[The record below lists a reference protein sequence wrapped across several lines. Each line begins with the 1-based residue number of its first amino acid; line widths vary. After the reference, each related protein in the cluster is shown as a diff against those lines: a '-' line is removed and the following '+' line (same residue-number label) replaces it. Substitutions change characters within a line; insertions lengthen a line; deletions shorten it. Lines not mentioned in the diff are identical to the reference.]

1 MERKIGSIMQKAST
15 TFFYFFI
22 LLGFLSAHG
31 QVSFEAK
38 ASKNKL
44 GLNERLRI
52 DFEMNENGDNF
63 NPPDFSGFLIVS
75 GPQQSVSRSWVNG
88 VQSFSKTYTYFLT
101 PKKKGK
107 IVLGQAEVNIN
118 GEVYKTSPLEIE
130 ITSAVEKPND
140 PNNLDY
146 IIDDN
151 IHLIAEI
158 SKTNPYL
165 NEGITITYKLYF
177 RNPISISDVQELE
190 SPSYGDFWSH
200 IIKMGRAEIN
210 MRGSYKGEPYNEV
223 IWRKAVLYPQKTGKL
238 TLEPLTLNLSLNI
251 PSNKKDLFGRRIL
264 TQAQK
269 MITTGKNTIRVKELP
284 KKNKPDDFS
293 GAVGQFDFDVIL
305 NKNALKAT
313 ESFQAKIKVKGKG
326 NLKLFNLPSIN
337 VPNTLEVYEP
347 EHNENIKITAS
358 GMQGDIEDNYTI
370 VPKYQ
375 GKYPIP
381 PIKFSFFNPE
391 TASYKTL
398 NSQDLLVDVFDGP
411 QAGGLKINSIASENK
426 QVIEASDNT
435 FRFIKLKTKLT
446 PIDDKLFW
454 LSSLFWIMLIIP
466 LLILIITYFIKL
478 YIFEKTKDL
487 SNTRQRKAQKLAR
500 KYLSSARREF
510 HDQVLFYEALERAL
524 HNYLKAKLKIE
535 TTELSKSKIKS
546 LLLDKNVKNQTALD
560 YVSVIENC
568 ELARYA
574 QGSSV
579 NIQGDY
585 EKASSLIATIDK
597 QL

>member
-1 MERKIGSIMQKAST
+1 MR
-15 TFFYFFI
+15 FFYYF
-22 LLGFLSAHG
+22 LVLGIFAIQG

-38 ASKNKL
+38 VSKKRL

-63 NPPDFSGFLIVS
+63 NPPNFINFHVVS

-118 GEVYKTSPLEIE
+118 GEVYKTSPIEIE
-130 ITSAVEKPND
+130 IISAVEKPND
-140 PNNLDY
+140 PNNSDN
-146 IIDDN
+146 IIDGN
-151 IHLIAEI
+151 IHLVAEI
-158 SKTNPYL
+158 SKNTPYL
-165 NEGITITYKLYF
+165 NEGITVTYKLYF

-200 IIKMGRAEIN
+200 LIKIGRAEIN

-238 TLEPLTLNLSLNI
+238 TLEPLTLNLSLNL
-251 PSNKKDLFGRRIL
+251 PSNRKDLFGRRIL

-269 MITTGKNTIRVKELP
+269 IITTGKNIIRVKGLP
-284 KKNKPDDFS
+284 QNNKPDDFS
-293 GAVGQFDFDVIL
+293 GAVGEFDFDVIL

-313 ESFQAKIKVKGKG
+313 ESFQVKIKVKGKG
-326 NLKLFNLPSIN
+326 NLKLFNLPPIN

-347 EHNENIKITAS
+347 EHEENIQITVS
-358 GMQGDIEDNYTI
+358 GMEGFIEDNYTI
-370 VPKYQ
+370 VPEYQ

-381 PIKFSFFNPE
+381 PVKFTYFNPQ

-411 QAGGLKINSIASENK
+411 QAGSKRANMIVSESK
-426 QVIEASDNT
+426 QIIETNENA
-435 FRFIKLKTKLT
+435 FRFIKLNTELT
-446 PIDDKLFW
+446 PINKKIFW
-454 LSSLFWIMLIIP
+454 MSNRFWILLFTPLLLIIIAY
-466 LLILIITYFIKL
+466 LFKFFV
-478 YIFEKTKDL
+478 FEKTEDASTSK
-487 SNTRQRKAQKLAR
+487 QRKAQYLAK
-500 KYLSSARREF
+500 KYLSSAKKVF
-510 HDQVLFYEALERAL
+510 HNQILFYEALERAL

-535 TTELSKSKIKS
+535 TTELSKSKIEI
-546 LLLDKNVKNQTALD
+546 LLLDKKVKKQTALD

-574 QGSSV
+574 PGSSV
-579 NIQGDY
+579 NIQSDF
-585 EKASSLIATIDK
+585 EKASRLIATIDK

>member
-1 MERKIGSIMQKAST
+1 MR
-15 TFFYFFI
+15 FFYYF
-22 LLGFLSAHG
+22 LVLGIFTIQG

-38 ASKNKL
+38 VSKKRL

-63 NPPDFSGFLIVS
+63 NPPNFINFHVVS

-118 GEVYKTSPLEIE
+118 GEVYKTSPIEIE
-130 ITSAVEKPND
+130 IISAVEKPND
-140 PNNLDY
+140 PNNTDN
-146 IIDDN
+146 IIDGN
-151 IHLIAEI
+151 IHLVAEI
-158 SKTNPYL
+158 SKNNPYL
-165 NEGITITYKLYF
+165 NEGITVTYKLYF

-200 IIKMGRAEIN
+200 LIKIGRAEIN

-238 TLEPLTLNLSLNI
+238 ILEPLTLNLSLNL
-251 PSNKKDLFGRRIL
+251 PSNRKDLFGRRIL

-269 MITTGKNTIRVKELP
+269 MITTGKDIIRVKGLP
-284 KKNKPDDFS
+284 QNNKPDNFS
-293 GAVGQFDFDVIL
+293 GAVGEFDFDVIL
-305 NKNALKAT
+305 NKNTLKAT
-313 ESFQAKIKVKGKG
+313 ESFQVKIKVKGKG
-326 NLKLFNLPSIN
+326 NLKLFNLPPIN

-347 EHNENIKITAS
+347 EHEENIQITVS
-358 GMQGDIEDNYTI
+358 GMEGFIEDNYTI
-370 VPKYQ
+370 VPEYQ

-381 PIKFSFFNPE
+381 PVKFTYFNPQ
-391 TASYKTL
+391 TALYKTL
-398 NSQDLLVDVFDGP
+398 DSQDLLVDVFDGP
-411 QAGGLKINSIASENK
+411 QAGSKRANMVISESKQIIETSEN
-426 QVIEASDNT
+426 A
-435 FRFIKLKTKLT
+435 FRFIKLNTELT
-446 PIDDKLFW
+446 PVNKKNFW
-454 LSSLFWIMLIIP
+454 MSNRFWILLFTP
-466 LLILIITYFIKL
+466 LLLIITAYLFKFFV
-478 YIFEKTKDL
+478 FEKTEDAITSK
-487 SNTRQRKAQKLAR
+487 QRKAQYLAK
-500 KYLSSARREF
+500 KYLSSAKKVF
-510 HDQVLFYEALERAL
+510 HNQILFYEALERAL

-535 TTELSKSKIKS
+535 TTELSKAKIEI
-546 LLLDKNVKNQTALD
+546 LLLDKKVKKQTALD

-574 QGSSV
+574 PGSSV
-579 NIQGDY
+579 NIQSDF
-585 EKASSLIATIDK
+585 EKASRLIATIDK

>member
-1 MERKIGSIMQKAST
+1 MR
-15 TFFYFFI
+15 FLYYF
-22 LLGFLSAHG
+22 LVLGIFTIQG

-38 ASKNKL
+38 VSKKRL

-63 NPPDFSGFLIVS
+63 NPPNFINFHVVS

-118 GEVYKTSPLEIE
+118 GEIYKTSPIEIE
-130 ITSAVEKPND
+130 IISAVEKPND
-140 PNNLDY
+140 PNNTDNILDG
-146 IIDDN
+146 N
-151 IHLIAEI
+151 IHLVAEI
-158 SKTNPYL
+158 SKNNPYL
-165 NEGITITYKLYF
+165 NEGITVTYKLYF

-200 IIKMGRAEIN
+200 LIKIGRAEIN

-238 TLEPLTLNLSLNI
+238 ILEPLTLNLSLNL
-251 PSNKKDLFGRRIL
+251 PSNRKDLFGRRIL

-269 MITTGKNTIRVKELP
+269 MITTGKDIIRVKGLP
-284 KKNKPDDFS
+284 QNNKPDNFS
-293 GAVGQFDFDVIL
+293 GAVGEFDFDVIL

-313 ESFQAKIKVKGKG
+313 ESFQVKIKVKGKG
-326 NLKLFNLPSIN
+326 NLKLFNLPPIN

-347 EHNENIKITAS
+347 EHEENIQITVS
-358 GMQGDIEDNYTI
+358 GMEGFIEDNYTI
-370 VPKYQ
+370 VPEYQ

-381 PIKFSFFNPE
+381 PVKFTYFNPQ
-391 TASYKTL
+391 TALYKTL
-398 NSQDLLVDVFDGP
+398 DSQDLLVDVFDGP
-411 QAGGLKINSIASENK
+411 QAGSKRANMVVSESKQIIETSEN
-426 QVIEASDNT
+426 A
-435 FRFIKLKTKLT
+435 FRFIKLNTELT
-446 PIDDKLFW
+446 PVNKKIFW
-454 LSSLFWIMLIIP
+454 MSNRFWILLFTP
-466 LLILIITYFIKL
+466 LLLIITAYLFKFFV
-478 YIFEKTKDL
+478 FEKTEDAITSK
-487 SNTRQRKAQKLAR
+487 QRKAQYLAK
-500 KYLSSARREF
+500 KYLSSAKKVF
-510 HDQVLFYEALERAL
+510 HNQILFYEALERAL

-535 TTELSKSKIKS
+535 TTELSKSKIEI
-546 LLLDKNVKNQTALD
+546 LLLDKKVKKQTALD

-574 QGSSV
+574 PGSSV
-579 NIQGDY
+579 NIQSDF
-585 EKASSLIATIDK
+585 EKASRLIATIDK

>member
-1 MERKIGSIMQKAST
+1 MR
-15 TFFYFFI
+15 FLYYF
-22 LLGFLSAHG
+22 LVLGIFTIQG

-38 ASKNKL
+38 VSKKRL

-63 NPPDFSGFLIVS
+63 NPPNFMNFQVVS

-118 GEVYKTSPLEIE
+118 GEVYKTSPIEIE
-130 ITSAVEKPND
+130 IISAVEKPND
-140 PNNLDY
+140 PNNTDN
-146 IIDDN
+146 IIDGN
-151 IHLIAEI
+151 IHLVAEI
-158 SKTNPYL
+158 SKNNPYL
-165 NEGITITYKLYF
+165 NEGITVTYKLYF

-200 IIKMGRAEIN
+200 LIKIGRAEIN

-223 IWRKAVLYPQKTGKL
+223 IWRKAVLYPQKTGEL
-238 TLEPLTLNLSLNI
+238 ILEPLTLNLSLNL
-251 PSNKKDLFGRRIL
+251 PSNRKDLFGRRIL

-269 MITTGKNTIRVKELP
+269 MITTGKNVIRVKGLP
-284 KKNKPDDFS
+284 QNNKPDDFS
-293 GAVGQFDFDVIL
+293 GAVGEFDFDVIL
-305 NKNALKAT
+305 NKNTLKAT
-313 ESFQAKIKVKGKG
+313 ESFQVKIKVKGKG

-347 EHNENIKITAS
+347 EHEENIQIAVS
-358 GMQGDIEDNYTI
+358 GMEGFIEDNYTI
-370 VPKYQ
+370 VPEYQ

-381 PIKFSFFNPE
+381 PVKFTYFNPK
-391 TASYKTL
+391 TALYKTL

-411 QAGGLKINSIASENK
+411 QAGSKRANMVVSESKKIIETSEN
-426 QVIEASDNT
+426 A
-435 FRFIKLKTKLT
+435 FRFIKLNTELT
-446 PIDDKLFW
+446 PVNKKNFW
-454 LSSLFWIMLIIP
+454 MSNRFWILIFTPLLLIISAY
-466 LLILIITYFIKL
+466 LFKFFV
-478 YIFEKTKDL
+478 FEKTEDASTSK
-487 SNTRQRKAQKLAR
+487 QRKAQYLAK
-500 KYLSSARREF
+500 KYLSSAKKVF
-510 HDQVLFYEALERAL
+510 HDQILFYEALERAL

-535 TTELSKSKIKS
+535 TTELSKSKIEI
-546 LLLDKNVKNQTALD
+546 LLLDKKVKKQTALD

-574 QGSSV
+574 PGSSV
-579 NIQGDY
+579 NIQSDF
-585 EKASSLIATIDK
+585 EKASRLIATIDK

>member
-1 MERKIGSIMQKAST
+1 MMQRSSMRFLYYFLVLG
-15 TFFYFFI
+15 TFTI
-22 LLGFLSAHG
+22 QG

-38 ASKNKL
+38 VSKKRL

-63 NPPDFSGFLIVS
+63 NPPNFINFHVVS

-118 GEVYKTSPLEIE
+118 GEVYKTSPIEIE
-130 ITSAVEKPND
+130 IISAVEKPND
-140 PNNLDY
+140 PNNTDN
-146 IIDDN
+146 IIDGN
-151 IHLIAEI
+151 IHLVAEI
-158 SKTNPYL
+158 SKNNPYL
-165 NEGITITYKLYF
+165 NEGITVTYKLYF

-200 IIKMGRAEIN
+200 LIKIGRAEIN
-210 MRGSYKGEPYNEV
+210 MRGSYKGESYNEV

-238 TLEPLTLNLSLNI
+238 ILEPLTLNLSLNL
-251 PSNKKDLFGRRIL
+251 PSNRKDLFGRRIL

-269 MITTGKNTIRVKELP
+269 MITTGKDIIRVKGLP
-284 KKNKPDDFS
+284 QNNKPDNFS
-293 GAVGQFDFDVIL
+293 GAVGEFDFDVIL

-313 ESFQAKIKVKGKG
+313 ESFQVKIKVKGKG
-326 NLKLFNLPSIN
+326 NLKLFNLPPIN

-347 EHNENIKITAS
+347 EHEENIQITVS
-358 GMQGDIEDNYTI
+358 GMEGFIEDNYTI
-370 VPKYQ
+370 VPEYQ

-381 PIKFSFFNPE
+381 PVKFTYFNPQ
-391 TASYKTL
+391 TALYKTL

-411 QAGGLKINSIASENK
+411 QAGSKRANTVVSESKQIIETSEN
-426 QVIEASDNT
+426 A
-435 FRFIKLKTKLT
+435 FRFIKLNTELT
-446 PIDDKLFW
+446 PVNKKIFW
-454 LSSLFWIMLIIP
+454 MSNRFWILLFTP
-466 LLILIITYFIKL
+466 LLLIITAYLFKFFV
-478 YIFEKTKDL
+478 FEKTEDASTSK
-487 SNTRQRKAQKLAR
+487 QRKAQYLAK
-500 KYLSSARREF
+500 KYLSSAKKVF
-510 HDQVLFYEALERAL
+510 HNQILFYEALERAL

-535 TTELSKSKIKS
+535 TTELSKSKIEI
-546 LLLDKNVKNQTALD
+546 LLLDKKVKKQTALD

-574 QGSSV
+574 PGSSV
-579 NIQGDY
+579 NIQSDF
-585 EKASSLIATIDK
+585 EKASRLIATIDK

>member
-1 MERKIGSIMQKAST
+1 MR
-15 TFFYFFI
+15 FLYYF
-22 LLGFLSAHG
+22 LVLGIFTIQG

-38 ASKNKL
+38 VSKKRL

-63 NPPDFSGFLIVS
+63 NPPNFINFHVVS

-118 GEVYKTSPLEIE
+118 GEIYKTSPIEIE
-130 ITSAVEKPND
+130 IISAVEKPND
-140 PNNLDY
+140 PNNTDN
-146 IIDDN
+146 IIDGN
-151 IHLIAEI
+151 IHLVAEI
-158 SKTNPYL
+158 SKNNPYL
-165 NEGITITYKLYF
+165 NEGITVTYKLYF

-200 IIKMGRAEIN
+200 LIKIGRAEIN

-238 TLEPLTLNLSLNI
+238 ILEPLTLNLSLNL
-251 PSNKKDLFGRRIL
+251 PSNRKDLFGRRIL

-269 MITTGKNTIRVKELP
+269 MITTGKDIIRVKGLP
-284 KKNKPDDFS
+284 QNNKPDNFS
-293 GAVGQFDFDVIL
+293 GAVGEFDFDVIL

-313 ESFQAKIKVKGKG
+313 ESFQVKIKVKGKG
-326 NLKLFNLPSIN
+326 NLKLFNLPPIN

-347 EHNENIKITAS
+347 EHEENIQITVS
-358 GMQGDIEDNYTI
+358 GMEGFIEDNYTI
-370 VPKYQ
+370 VPEYQ

-381 PIKFSFFNPE
+381 PVKFTYFNPQ
-391 TASYKTL
+391 TALYKTL
-398 NSQDLLVDVFDGP
+398 DSQDLLVDVFDGP
-411 QAGGLKINSIASENK
+411 QAGSKRANTVVSESKQIIETSEN
-426 QVIEASDNT
+426 A
-435 FRFIKLKTKLT
+435 FRFIKLNTELT
-446 PIDDKLFW
+446 PVNKKIFW
-454 LSSLFWIMLIIP
+454 MSNRFWILLFTP
-466 LLILIITYFIKL
+466 LLLIITAYLFKFFV
-478 YIFEKTKDL
+478 FEKTEDAITSK
-487 SNTRQRKAQKLAR
+487 QRKAQYLAK
-500 KYLSSARREF
+500 KYLSSAKKVF
-510 HDQVLFYEALERAL
+510 HNQILFYEALERAL

-535 TTELSKSKIKS
+535 TTELSKSKIEI
-546 LLLDKNVKNQTALD
+546 LLLDKKVKKQTALD

-574 QGSSV
+574 PGSSV
-579 NIQGDY
+579 NIQSDF
-585 EKASSLIATIDK
+585 EKASRLIATIDK

>member
-1 MERKIGSIMQKAST
+1 MMQSSSIK
-15 TFFYFFI
+15 FLYYF
-22 LLGFLSAHG
+22 LVLGIFTIQG

-38 ASKNKL
+38 VSKKRL

-63 NPPDFSGFLIVS
+63 NPPNFANFQVVS

-118 GEVYKTSPLEIE
+118 GEIYKTSPIE
-130 ITSAVEKPND
+130 IQIISAVEKPND
-140 PNNLDY
+140 PNNTDN
-146 IIDDN
+146 IIDGN
-151 IHLIAEI
+151 IHLVAEI
-158 SKTNPYL
+158 SKNSPYL
-165 NEGITITYKLYF
+165 NEGITVTYKLYF

-200 IIKMGRAEIN
+200 LIKIGRAEIN
-210 MRGSYKGEPYNEV
+210 MRGSYKGESYNEV

-238 TLEPLTLNLSLNI
+238 ILEPLTLNLSLNL
-251 PSNKKDLFGRRIL
+251 PSNRKDLFGRLIL

-269 MITTGKNTIRVKELP
+269 MITTGKNIIQVKGLP
-284 KKNKPDDFS
+284 QNNKPDNFS
-293 GAVGQFDFDVIL
+293 GAVGQFDFDIIL
-305 NKNALKAT
+305 DKNALKAT

-326 NLKLFNLPSIN
+326 NLKLFKLPSIN

-347 EHNENIKITAS
+347 EHEENIKITVS
-358 GMQGDIEDNYTI
+358 GMEGFIEDKYTI
-370 VPKYQ
+370 VPQYQ

-381 PIKFSFFNPE
+381 PVQFSYFNPQ

-398 NSQDLLVDVFDGP
+398 NSQDLLVDVYDGP
-411 QAGGLKINSIASENK
+411 QAGSTRANMIVSESKQIIETSEN
-426 QVIEASDNT
+426 A
-435 FRFIKLKTKLT
+435 FRFIKLDTELLPVNK
-446 PIDDKLFW
+446 KLFW
-454 LSSLFWIMLIIP
+454 MSNRFWILFFTPILLIIIAY
-466 LLILIITYFIKL
+466 LFKFFV
-478 YIFEKTKDL
+478 FEKTEDVSTSK
-487 SNTRQRKAQKLAR
+487 QRKAQYLAK
-500 KYLSSARREF
+500 KYLSSAKKVF
-510 HDQVLFYEALERAL
+510 HDQILFYEALERAL

-535 TTELSKSKIKS
+535 TTELSKSKIEI
-546 LLLDKNVKNQTALD
+546 LLLDKKVKKQTALD

-574 QGSSV
+574 PGYSV
-579 NIQGDY
+579 NIQSDF
-585 EKASSLIATIDK
+585 EKASRLIANIDR

>member
-1 MERKIGSIMQKAST
+1 MR
-15 TFFYFFI
+15 FLYYF
-22 LLGFLSAHG
+22 LVLGIFTIQG

-38 ASKNKL
+38 VSKKRL

-63 NPPDFSGFLIVS
+63 NPPNFINFHVVS

-118 GEVYKTSPLEIE
+118 GEVYKTSPIEIE
-130 ITSAVEKPND
+130 IISAVEKPND
-140 PNNLDY
+140 PNNTDN
-146 IIDDN
+146 IIDGN
-151 IHLIAEI
+151 IHLVAEI
-158 SKTNPYL
+158 SKNNPYL
-165 NEGITITYKLYF
+165 NEGITVTYKLYF

-200 IIKMGRAEIN
+200 LIKIGRAEIN

-238 TLEPLTLNLSLNI
+238 ILEPLTLNLSLNL
-251 PSNKKDLFGRRIL
+251 PSNRKDLFGRRIL

-269 MITTGKNTIRVKELP
+269 MITTGKDIIRVKGLP
-284 KKNKPDDFS
+284 QNNKPDNFS
-293 GAVGQFDFDVIL
+293 GAVGEFDFDVIL

-313 ESFQAKIKVKGKG
+313 ESFQVKIKVKGKG
-326 NLKLFNLPSIN
+326 NLKLFNLPTIN

-347 EHNENIKITAS
+347 EHEENIQITVS
-358 GMQGDIEDNYTI
+358 GMEGFIEDNYTI
-370 VPKYQ
+370 VPEYQ

-381 PIKFSFFNPE
+381 PVKFTYFNPQ
-391 TASYKTL
+391 TALYKTL
-398 NSQDLLVDVFDGP
+398 DSQDLLVDVFDGP
-411 QAGGLKINSIASENK
+411 QAGSKRANMVVSESKQIIETSEN
-426 QVIEASDNT
+426 A
-435 FRFIKLKTKLT
+435 FRFIKLNTELT
-446 PIDDKLFW
+446 PVNKKIFW
-454 LSSLFWIMLIIP
+454 MSNRFWILLFTP
-466 LLILIITYFIKL
+466 LLLIITAYLFKFFV
-478 YIFEKTKDL
+478 FEKTEDAITSK
-487 SNTRQRKAQKLAR
+487 QRKAQYLAK
-500 KYLSSARREF
+500 KYLSSAKKVF
-510 HDQVLFYEALERAL
+510 HNQILFYEALERAL

-535 TTELSKSKIKS
+535 TTELSKSKIEI
-546 LLLDKNVKNQTALD
+546 LLLDKKVKKQTALD

-574 QGSSV
+574 PGSSV
-579 NIQGDY
+579 NIQSDF
-585 EKASSLIATIDK
+585 EKASRLIATIDK

>member
-1 MERKIGSIMQKAST
+1 MMQSSSIK
-15 TFFYFFI
+15 FLYYF
-22 LLGFLSAHG
+22 LVLGIFTIQG

-38 ASKNKL
+38 VSKKRL

-63 NPPDFSGFLIVS
+63 NPPNFANFQVVS

-118 GEVYKTSPLEIE
+118 GEIYKTSPIE
-130 ITSAVEKPND
+130 IQIISAVEKPND
-140 PNNLDY
+140 PNNTDN
-146 IIDDN
+146 IIDGN
-151 IHLIAEI
+151 IHLVAEI
-158 SKTNPYL
+158 SKNSPYL
-165 NEGITITYKLYF
+165 NEGITVTYKLYF

-200 IIKMGRAEIN
+200 LIKIGRAEIN
-210 MRGSYKGEPYNEV
+210 MRGSYKGESYNEV

-238 TLEPLTLNLSLNI
+238 ILEPLTLNLSLNL
-251 PSNKKDLFGRRIL
+251 PSNRKDLFGRLIL

-269 MITTGKNTIRVKELP
+269 MITTGKNIIQVKGLP
-284 KKNKPDDFS
+284 QNNKPDNFS
-293 GAVGQFDFDVIL
+293 GAVGQFDFDIIL
-305 NKNALKAT
+305 DKNALKAT

-326 NLKLFNLPSIN
+326 NLKLFKLPSIN

-347 EHNENIKITAS
+347 EHEENIKITVS
-358 GMQGDIEDNYTI
+358 GMEGFIEDKYTI
-370 VPKYQ
+370 VPQYQ

-381 PIKFSFFNPE
+381 PVQFSYFNPQ

-398 NSQDLLVDVFDGP
+398 NSQDLLVDVYDGP
-411 QAGGLKINSIASENK
+411 QAGSTRANMIVSESKQIIEASEN
-426 QVIEASDNT
+426 A
-435 FRFIKLKTKLT
+435 FRFIKLDTELLPVNK
-446 PIDDKLFW
+446 KLFW
-454 LSSLFWIMLIIP
+454 MSNRFWILFFTPILLIIIAY
-466 LLILIITYFIKL
+466 LFKFFV
-478 YIFEKTKDL
+478 FEKTEDVSTSK
-487 SNTRQRKAQKLAR
+487 QRKAQYLAK
-500 KYLSSARREF
+500 KYLSSAKKVF
-510 HDQVLFYEALERAL
+510 HDQILFYEALERAL

-535 TTELSKSKIKS
+535 TTELSKSKIEI
-546 LLLDKNVKNQTALD
+546 LLLDKKVKKQTALD

-574 QGSSV
+574 PGSSV
-579 NIQGDY
+579 NIQSDF
-585 EKASSLIATIDK
+585 EKASRLIATIDR